1 MLWFLAGAADH
12 GGGLQN
18 DAQGFGNGAH
28 LFAFFFEQGATS
40 FMESDPEAAQYFK
53 WAARSM
59 WKNMAVRDD
68 FGSFYWTP
76 VRTYPLRSTHLSYP
90 QIIVQKTCA
99 S

>member
-1 MLWFLAGAADH
+1 M
-12 GGGLQN
+12 QN

-76 VRTYPLRSTHLSYP
+76 VRTYPFLSTHLSYP

>member
-1 MLWFLAGAADH
+1 
-12 GGGLQN
+12 
-18 DAQGFGNGAH
+18 
-28 LFAFFFEQGATS
+28 
-40 FMESDPEAAQYFK
+40 MESDPKAAQYFK

-76 VRTYPLRSTHLSYP
+76 VKTYEEELKQEKAGGFPDEIPAEVWDMNSTVVLKSEY
-90 QIIVQKTCA
+90 QARLNIAIIIPKNTEKQHNW